1 MHELSVCGALLDEVS
16 RLAMQHG
23 ASAVSMV
30 NLRLGPLS
38 GVEPALLQAA
48 YLQAR
53 RGTPAR
59 NAGLAIAMVPLRIA
73 CMRCGAEGDA
83 ALDCLSCASCG
94 SERTR
99 LLSGDELQLDSV
111 DLVFDERA

>member
-1 MHELSVCGALLDEVS
+1 MMHELSVCGALLDEVS

-48 YLQAR
+48 
-53 RGTPAR
+53 
-59 NAGLAIAMVPLRIA
+59 
-73 CMRCGAEGDA
+73 
-83 ALDCLSCASCG
+83 
-94 SERTR
+94 
-99 LLSGDELQLDSV
+99 
-111 DLVFDERA
+111 

>member
-16 RLAMQHG
+16 RLAAQHG
-23 ASAVSMV
+23 ASAVGMV

-53 RGTPAR
+53 RGTPAQD
-59 NAGLAIAMVPLRIA
+59 AGLVIAMVPLRIA
-73 CMRCGAEGDA
+73 CMRRVALGARLPELRQLRQRADQGV
-83 ALDCLSCASCG
+83 
-94 SERTR
+94 ERRRTTAR
-99 LLSGDELQLDSV
+99 QRRSGL
-111 DLVFDERA
+111 R